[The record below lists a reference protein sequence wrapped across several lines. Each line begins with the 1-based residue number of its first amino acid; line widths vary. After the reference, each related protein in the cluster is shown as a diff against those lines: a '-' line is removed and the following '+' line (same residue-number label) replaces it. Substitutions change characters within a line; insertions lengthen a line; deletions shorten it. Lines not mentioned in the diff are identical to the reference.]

1 MFFQIV
7 TFGCGAEG
15 RGYLVLWFKN
25 ESVISFYVPFSEKDI
40 FQYKWNNMLK
50 KNCFVHAES

>member
-1 MFFQIV
+1 MFIPKIPRCFFQIV

-25 ESVISFYVPFSEKDI
+25 ESVIPF
-40 FQYKWNNMLK
+40 
-50 KNCFVHAES
+50 